1 MSVEQKTEQFEV
13 VLMFLQ
19 QLEIQNLWIKQT
31 LITVQRYLDLCSV
44 LSQLFKRKG
53 LYSAGGSGEFEF
65 HAECSIGLY

>member
-31 LITVQRYLDLCSV
+31 NLN
-44 LSQLFKRKG
+44 
-53 LYSAGGSGEFEF
+53 YSSEIFRFVFSFVSAF
-65 HAECSIGLY
+65 